1 MQQSK
6 ALHIP
11 IPEVHGSIANFD
23 MGMERPQAHTV
34 ASTDAPE
41 VQQHP
46 AAQTQK
52 PFGVFSCSVLWLV
65 TQLQVVTKLQIWRRT
80 IIEPPLLRITF
91 GYSQNI
97 VQSTSQK
104 LGTVY
109 TALDSLSTKQ
119 LKVCLVFCVLA
130 VADADVQ
137 ECSVMPAAIL

>member
-1 MQQSK
+1 MQQSE
-6 ALHIP
+6 APHIP
-11 IPEVHGSIANFD
+11 IPGVHGSIANFD
-23 MGMERPQAHTV
+23 VGMETPQAHIV

-41 VQQHP
+41 VLQHP

-52 PFGVFSCSVLWLV
+52 PSGVFSCSVLWLV
-65 TQLQVVTKLQIWRRT
+65 TQLQIWRHT
-80 IIEPPLLRITF
+80 IIEPPLLRIAF

-130 VADADVQ
+130 VAERRMCKDV
-137 ECSVMPAAIL
+137 

>member
-6 ALHIP
+6 APHIP
-11 IPEVHGSIANFD
+11 IPGVHGSIANFD
-23 MGMERPQAHTV
+23 MGMERPQAHV

-41 VQQHP
+41 VLQHA

-52 PFGVFSCSVLWLV
+52 PSGVFSCSVLWLV
-65 TQLQVVTKLQIWRRT
+65 TQLQIWRRT
-80 IIEPPLLRITF
+80 IIETPLLRIAF

-104 LGTVY
+104 LDTVY
-109 TALDSLSTKQ
+109 TALDSLRTKQ

-130 VADADVQ
+130 VAEADVQ
-137 ECSVMPAAIL
+137 DVWFMPVAILGAWFA